1 MIQSSL
7 YRALNK
13 GFDYQILACKDFK
26 ESELAKEVISYFKP
40 NTKAILFP
48 EFRAKKNDDL
58 RSFFEE
64 FLQLLGGLRE
74 FYQALENKQEA
85 IIIAPISALLH
96 PLPKK
101 ELLESFK
108 ITLLEKYN
116 LKDLKDKLFYYGYEI
131 LDLVEVEGEA
141 SFRGDIVDIYAPN
154 SKAYRLSFF
163 DTECESIKEF
173 DPTTQMSLKEDLLEI
188 EIPPTLFS
196 LDEPSYKD
204 LKTKVE
210 QSPLN
215 SFSKDL
221 TSFGLWFLGEK
232 ANDLLHAY
240 KSVISP
246 KALEEIQELASLNE
260 LDCERFKSLK
270 VLENAQGYE
279 DLEIHAHALEGFI
292 ALHSNHKITL
302 LAPNKT
308 ILDNVLGT
316 IKKSNMDNVLG
327 TIEKSNMECVIAPF
341 VLNFKTPDGIFIS
354 LNSFE
359 RKKKRQKSKLA
370 LNELNPGEWVVHD
383 DYGVGVF
390 SQLVQHSVLGSKRD
404 FLEIAY
410 LGEDKLLLPVENL
423 HLIARYVAQSD
434 SVPVKDR
441 LGKGSFLKL
450 KAKVR
455 TKLLEI
461 AGKIIEL
468 AAERNLILGK
478 KMDTHLAEL
487 EVFKSHAGFEYTSDQ
502 EKAIAE
508 ISKDLS
514 SKRVMD
520 RLLSGDVGFGKTEVA
535 MHAIFCAFLN
545 GFQSVLV
552 VPTTLLA
559 HQHFET
565 LRARF
570 ENFGVKV
577 ARLDRYASEK
587 NKLLKAVELGLIDVL
602 VGTHAILGA
611 KFKNLGL
618 VVVDEE
624 HKFGVKQKEALKEL
638 SKSVHFLSMSAT
650 PIPRTLN
657 MALSQIKSIS
667 SLKTPP
673 TDRKPSRTFLKEKN
687 DELLKEI
694 IYRELRRN
702 GQIFYIHNHIASIS
716 KVKTKLE
723 NLIPKLKIAI
733 LHSQINANKSEEIM
747 LEFAK
752 GNYQVL
758 LCTSIVESGIHLPN
772 ANTIIIDN
780 AQNFGLA
787 DLHQLRG
794 RVGRGKKEGF
804 CYFLIEDQKS
814 LNEQA
819 LKRLLAL
826 EKNSYLGSGESIAYH
841 DLEIRG
847 GGNLLGQDQSGH
859 IKNIGYA
866 LYTRMLEDAIYELSG
881 GKKRLEKS
889 VEIQLGVSAFLNPEL
904 IASDSLRLDLYRRL
918 SLCENVDEVGQI
930 HEEIEDRFGKI
941 DDLSAQFLQIITLK
955 ILANQLGILKLSN
968 FNQNITLTYSDE
980 KKESLKAPSKD
991 DNDILETLLKHLR
1004 AQISLKQR

>member
-13 GFDYQILACKDFK
+13 GFDYQILACKDLK

-74 FYQALENKQEA
+74 FYQALENKQET

-131 LDLVEVEGEA
+131 VDLVEVEGEA

-173 DPTTQMSLKEDLLEI
+173 DPTTQMSLKEDWLEI

-221 TSFGLWFLGEK
+221 TSFGLWFLEEK

-260 LDCERFKSLK
+260 LDCERFKLLK
-270 VLENAQGYE
+270 VLENPQGYE
-279 DLEIHAHALEGFI
+279 DLEIHAHALESFI
-292 ALHSNHKITL
+292 ALHSNRKITL

-308 ILDNVLGT
+308 ILDNAISALER
-316 IKKSNMDNVLG
+316 SN
-327 TIEKSNMECVIAPF
+327 IECVIAPF

-410 LGEDKLLLPVENL
+410 FGEDKLLLPVENL

-455 TKLLEI
+455 AKLLEI
-461 AGKIIEL
+461 ASKIIEL

-478 KMDTHLAEL
+478 KMETHLAEL

-514 SKRVMD
+514 SHRVMD

-545 GFQSVLV
+545 GFQSALV

-587 NKLLKAVELGLIDVL
+587 NKLLKAVELGQVDALI
-602 VGTHAILGA
+602 GTHAILGA

-657 MALSQIKSIS
+657 MALSQIKGIS

-733 LHSQINANKSEEIM
+733 LHSQINANESEEIM

-826 EKNSYLGSGESIAYH
+826 EKNSYLGSGESVAYH

-918 SLCENVDEVGQI
+918 SLCENTDEVGQI

-955 ILANQLGILKLSN
+955 ILANKLGIIKLSN
-968 FNQNITLTYSDE
+968 FNQNITIIYGGE

-1004 AQISLKQR
+1004 AQISLKRR

>member
-74 FYQALENKQEA
+74 FYQALENKQEV

-141 SFRGDIVDIYAPN
+141 SFRGDIVDIYIPN

-163 DTECESIKEF
+163 DTECESIKEL

-196 LDEPSYKD
+196 LDESSYKD

-232 ANDLLHAY
+232 AQDLLSVY
-240 KSVISP
+240 KSIISP
-246 KALEEIQELASLNE
+246 RALEEIQELASLNE
-260 LDCERFKSLK
+260 LDYERFKFLK

-308 ILDNVLGT
+308 ILDNA
-316 IKKSNMDNVLG
+316 ISA
-327 TIEKSNMECVIAPF
+327 IERSSMECVIAPF

-423 HLIARYVAQSD
+423 HLIARYVVQSD

-478 KMDTHLAEL
+478 KMDVHLAEL

-508 ISKDLS
+508 ISKDLN

-545 GFQSVLV
+545 GFQSALV

-570 ENFGVKV
+570 ENFGVRV

-587 NKLLKAVELGLIDVL
+587 NKLLKAVELGLVDVL

-657 MALSQIKSIS
+657 MALSQIKGIS

-702 GQIFYIHNHIASIS
+702 GQIFYIHNHIASIL

-723 NLIPKLKIAI
+723 ELIPKLKIAI
-733 LHSQINANKSEEIM
+733 LHSQINANESEEIM

-918 SLCENVDEVGQI
+918 SLCENTDEVGQI

-955 ILANQLGILKLSN
+955 ILANQLGIIKLSN
-968 FNQNITLTYSDE
+968 FNQNITITYGDE

-1004 AQISLKQR
+1004 AQISLKRR

>member
-13 GFDYQILACKDFK
+13 GFDHQILACKDFK

-40 NTKAILFP
+40 SIKAVLFP

-260 LDCERFKSLK
+260 VDGERFKFLK
-270 VLENAQGYE
+270 VLENPQGYE

-292 ALHSNHKITL
+292 ALHSNRKITL

-308 ILDNVLGT
+308 ILDNAISAL
-316 IKKSNMDNVLG
+316 
-327 TIEKSNMECVIAPF
+327 EKSHIECVIAPF

-370 LNELNPGEWVVHD
+370 LNELNVGEWVVHD

-410 LGEDKLLLPVENL
+410 WGEDKLLLPVENL

-434 SVPVKDR
+434 SVPIKDR
-441 LGKGSFLKL
+441 LGKGNFLKL
-450 KAKVR
+450 KAKVKN
-455 TKLLEI
+455 KLLEI
-461 AGKIIEL
+461 ASKIIEL

-487 EVFKSHAGFEYTSDQ
+487 EIFKSHAGFEYTSDQ

-545 GFQSVLV
+545 GFQSALV

-577 ARLDRYASEK
+577 ARLDRYAIRK

-624 HKFGVKQKEALKEL
+624 HKFGVKQKESLKEL

-657 MALSQIKSIS
+657 MALSQIKGIS
-667 SLKTPP
+667 SLKIPP

-723 NLIPKLKIAI
+723 DLIPKLKIAI
-733 LHSQINANKSEEIM
+733 LHSQINAHESEETM

-889 VEIQLGVSAFLNPEL
+889 VEIQLSVSAFLNPEL

-918 SLCENVDEVGQI
+918 SLCENTDEVGQI

-955 ILANQLGILKLSN
+955 ILANQLGIIKLSN
-968 FNQNITLTYSDE
+968 FNQNITITYSDE

-1004 AQISLKQR
+1004 AQISLKRH

>member
-40 NTKAILFP
+40 NIKAVLFP

-74 FYQALENKQEA
+74 FYQALENKQET
-85 IIIAPISALLH
+85 IIITPISALLH

-163 DTECESIKEF
+163 DTECESIKEL

-232 ANDLLHAY
+232 AQDLLSVY

-246 KALEEIQELASLNE
+246 RALEEIQELASLNE
-260 LDCERFKSLK
+260 LDGERFKFLK
-270 VLENAQGYE
+270 VLETPQGYE

-292 ALHSNHKITL
+292 ALHSHHKITL

-308 ILDNVLGT
+308 ILDNAISALER
-316 IKKSNMDNVLG
+316 SN
-327 TIEKSNMECVIAPF
+327 IECVIAPF

-455 TKLLEI
+455 AKLLEI
-461 AGKIIEL
+461 ASKIIEL

-478 KMDTHLAEL
+478 KMDVHLAEL

-545 GFQSVLV
+545 GFQSALV

-570 ENFGVKV
+570 EKFGVKV

-587 NKLLKAVELGLIDVL
+587 NKLLKAVELGQVDALI
-602 VGTHAILGA
+602 GTHAILGA

-657 MALSQIKSIS
+657 MALSQIKGIS

-694 IYRELRRN
+694 IHRELRRN

-723 NLIPKLKIAI
+723 GLIPKLKIAI

-826 EKNSYLGSGESIAYH
+826 EKNSYLGSGESVAYH

-955 ILANQLGILKLSN
+955 ILANQLGIIKLSN

-980 KKESLKAPSKD
+980 HKESLKAPSKD

-1004 AQISLKQR
+1004 AQISLKWR

>member
-7 YRALNK
+7 YRALNE

-26 ESELAKEVISYFKP
+26 ESRLAKEVISYFKP
-40 NTKAILFP
+40 NIKAVLFP

-64 FLQLLGGLRE
+64 FLQLLGALRE
-74 FYQALENKQEA
+74 FYQALENKQEV

-116 LKDLKDKLFYYGYEI
+116 LKELKDKLFYYGYEI

-141 SFRGDIVDIYAPN
+141 SFRGDIVDIYIPN

-163 DTECESIKEF
+163 DAECESIKEL

-196 LDEPSYKD
+196 LDESSYKD

-246 KALEEIQELASLNE
+246 RALEEIQELASLNE
-260 LDCERFKSLK
+260 LDGERFKLLK

-308 ILDNVLGT
+308 IL
-316 IKKSNMDNVLG
+316 DNVLG

-434 SVPVKDR
+434 SVPAKDR

-461 AGKIIEL
+461 ASKIIEL

-478 KMDTHLAEL
+478 KMDVHLAEL
-487 EVFKSHAGFEYTSDQ
+487 EVFKSQAGFEYTSDQ

-514 SKRVMD
+514 SHRMMD

-545 GFQSVLV
+545 GFQSALV

-587 NKLLKAVELGLIDVL
+587 NKLLKAVELGLIDAL

-657 MALSQIKSIS
+657 MALSQIKGIS

-733 LHSQINANKSEEIM
+733 LHSQINANESEEIM

-918 SLCENVDEVGQI
+918 SLCENTDEVGQI

-955 ILANQLGILKLSN
+955 ILANQLGIIKLSN

-980 KKESLKAPSKD
+980 HKESLKAPSKD

-1004 AQISLKQR
+1004 TQISLKRR

>member
-26 ESELAKEVISYFKP
+26 ESKLAKEVISYFKP
-40 NTKAILFP
+40 NIKAVLFP
-48 EFRAKKNDDL
+48 EFRVKKNDDL

-74 FYQALENKQEA
+74 FYQALENKQET

-196 LDEPSYKD
+196 LDESSYKD

-232 ANDLLHAY
+232 AQDLLSVY
-240 KSVISP
+240 KSIISP
-246 KALEEIQELASLNE
+246 RALEEIQELASLNE
-260 LDCERFKSLK
+260 LDYERFKFLE

-316 IKKSNMDNVLG
+316 I
-327 TIEKSNMECVIAPF
+327 EKSSIQCVIAPF

-423 HLIARYVAQSD
+423 HLIARYVVQSD
-434 SVPVKDR
+434 SVPAKDR

-461 AGKIIEL
+461 ASKIIEL

-478 KMDTHLAEL
+478 KMDVHLAEL

-535 MHAIFCAFLN
+535 MHAIFCTFLN
-545 GFQSVLV
+545 GFQSALV

-587 NKLLKAVELGLIDVL
+587 NKLLKAVELGLVDVL

-657 MALSQIKSIS
+657 MALSQIKGIS

-694 IYRELRRN
+694 IHRELRRN

-733 LHSQINANKSEEIM
+733 LHSQINANESEEIM

-968 FNQNITLTYSDE
+968 FNQNITITYSDE

-991 DNDILETLLKHLR
+991 DNDILETLLKHLH
-1004 AQISLKQR
+1004 AQISLKRR

>member
-64 FLQLLGGLRE
+64 FLQLLGALRE

-141 SFRGDIVDIYAPN
+141 SFRGDIVDIYVPN

-163 DTECESIKEF
+163 DTECESIKELN
-173 DPTTQMSLKEDLLEI
+173 PATQMSLKEDLLEI

-232 ANDLLHAY
+232 ANDLLCAY

-246 KALEEIQELASLNE
+246 RALEEIQELASLNE

-292 ALHSNHKITL
+292 ALHSHHKITL

-308 ILDNVLGT
+308 ILDNAVSALDAG
-316 IKKSNMDNVLG
+316 
-327 TIEKSNMECVIAPF
+327 NMECVIAPF
-341 VLNFKTPDGIFIS
+341 VLNFKTPDRIFIS

-434 SVPVKDR
+434 SVPIKDR

-478 KMDTHLAEL
+478 KMDVHLAEL

-587 NKLLKAVELGLIDVL
+587 NKLLKAVELGQVDALI
-602 VGTHAILGA
+602 GTHAILGA

-657 MALSQIKSIS
+657 MALSQIKGIS

-716 KVKTKLE
+716 KIKTKLE

-733 LHSQINANKSEEIM
+733 LHSQINANESEEIM

-955 ILANQLGILKLSN
+955 ILANQLGIIKLSN

-980 KKESLKAPSKD
+980 HKESLKAPSKD

-1004 AQISLKQR
+1004 AQISLKRR

>member
-40 NTKAILFP
+40 STKAILFP

-141 SFRGDIVDIYAPN
+141 SFRGDIVDIYVPN

-163 DTECESIKEF
+163 DMECESIKEF

-196 LDEPSYKD
+196 LNEQSYKD

-246 KALEEIQELASLNE
+246 KALEEIQELTSLNE
-260 LDCERFKSLK
+260 LDNECFKFLK
-270 VLENAQGYE
+270 VLETPQGYE
-279 DLEIHAHALEGFI
+279 DLEIHAHALESFI
-292 ALHSNHKITL
+292 ALHSNRKITL

-308 ILDNVLGT
+308 ILDNAISTL
-316 IKKSNMDNVLG
+316 
-327 TIEKSNMECVIAPF
+327 EKSHIECVIAPF

-370 LNELNPGEWVVHD
+370 LNELNAGEWVVHD

-434 SVPVKDR
+434 SVPIKDR

-450 KAKVR
+450 KAKVKN
-455 TKLLEI
+455 KLLEI

-487 EVFKSHAGFEYTSDQ
+487 EIFKSHAGFEYTSDQ

-545 GFQSVLV
+545 GFQSALV

-624 HKFGVKQKEALKEL
+624 HKFGVKQKESLKEL

-657 MALSQIKSIS
+657 MALSQIKGIS
-667 SLKTPP
+667 SLKIPP

-723 NLIPKLKIAI
+723 DLIPKLKIAI
-733 LHSQINANKSEEIM
+733 LHSQISAHESEEIM

-889 VEIQLGVSAFLNPEL
+889 VEIQLSVSAFLNPEL

-918 SLCENVDEVGQI
+918 SLCENIDEVGQI

-955 ILANQLGILKLSN
+955 ILANQLGIIKLSN
-968 FNQNITLTYSDE
+968 FNQNITITYSYE

-1004 AQISLKQR
+1004 AQISLKRH

>member
-26 ESELAKEVISYFKP
+26 ESKLAKEVISYFKP
-40 NTKAILFP
+40 NIKAVLFP

-64 FLQLLGGLRE
+64 FLQLLGALRE
-74 FYQALENKQEA
+74 FYQALENKQET

-141 SFRGDIVDIYAPN
+141 SFRGDIVDIYIPN

-163 DTECESIKEF
+163 DAECESIKEL

-196 LDEPSYKD
+196 LDESSYKD

-232 ANDLLHAY
+232 ANDLLGVY
-240 KSVISP
+240 QSIISP
-246 KALEEIQELASLNE
+246 RALEEIQELASLNE
-260 LDCERFKSLK
+260 LDGERFKFLK
-270 VLENAQGYE
+270 VLESVQGYE

-308 ILDNVLGT
+308 ILDNAISALET
-316 IKKSNMDNVLG
+316 SNMD
-327 TIEKSNMECVIAPF
+327 CVIAPF
-341 VLNFKTPDGIFIS
+341 VLNFKTPDRIFIS

-370 LNELNPGEWVVHD
+370 LNELNAGEWVVHD

-455 TKLLEI
+455 AKLLEI

-487 EVFKSHAGFEYTSDQ
+487 EVFKSHAGFEYTNDQ

-508 ISKDLS
+508 ISRDLS
-514 SKRVMD
+514 SHRVMD

-545 GFQSVLV
+545 GFQSALV

-577 ARLDRYASEK
+577 ARLDRYVSEK
-587 NKLLKAVELGLIDVL
+587 NKLLKAVELGLVDVL

-618 VVVDEE
+618 MVVDEE

-657 MALSQIKSIS
+657 MALSQIKGIS

-733 LHSQINANKSEEIM
+733 LHSQINANESEEIM

-752 GNYQVL
+752 GSYQVL

-955 ILANQLGILKLSN
+955 ILANQLGIIKLSN
-968 FNQNITLTYSDE
+968 FNQNITLTYNDE

-1004 AQISLKQR
+1004 AQISLKRR

>member
-74 FYQALENKQEA
+74 FYQALENEQEV

-131 LDLVEVEGEA
+131 VDLVEVEGEA
-141 SFRGDIVDIYAPN
+141 SFRGDIVDIYVPN

-163 DTECESIKEF
+163 DTECESIKEL
-173 DPTTQMSLKEDLLEI
+173 DPTTQMSLKEDWLEI

-210 QSPLN
+210 QSPFN

-232 ANDLLHAY
+232 ANDLLNAY

-246 KALEEIQELASLNE
+246 RALEEIQELASLNE
-260 LDCERFKSLK
+260 LDCERFKFLK

-292 ALHSNHKITL
+292 TLHSNHKITL

-308 ILDNVLGT
+308 ILDNAISALER
-316 IKKSNMDNVLG
+316 SN
-327 TIEKSNMECVIAPF
+327 IECVIAPF

-410 LGEDKLLLPVENL
+410 WGEDKLLLPVENL

-434 SVPVKDR
+434 SVPAKDR

-461 AGKIIEL
+461 ASKIIEL

-478 KMDTHLAEL
+478 KMDVHLAEL

-535 MHAIFCAFLN
+535 MHAIFCTFLN
-545 GFQSVLV
+545 GFQSALV

-587 NKLLKAVELGLIDVL
+587 NKLLKAVELGQVDALI
-602 VGTHAILGA
+602 GTHAILGA

-657 MALSQIKSIS
+657 MALSQIKGIS

-723 NLIPKLKIAI
+723 DLIPKLKIAI
-733 LHSQINANKSEEIM
+733 LHSQINANESEEIM

-752 GNYQVL
+752 GSYQVL

-918 SLCENVDEVGQI
+918 SLCENTDEVGQI

-955 ILANQLGILKLSN
+955 ILANQLGIIKLSN
-968 FNQNITLTYSDE
+968 FNQNITITYSGE
-980 KKESLKAPSKD
+980 KREGLKAPSKD
-991 DNDILETLLKHLR
+991 DNDILEALLKHLR
-1004 AQISLKQR
+1004 TQISLERH

>member
-26 ESELAKEVISYFKP
+26 ESKLAKEVINYFKP
-40 NTKAILFP
+40 NIKAVLFP

-64 FLQLLGGLRE
+64 FLQLLGALRE
-74 FYQALENKQEA
+74 FYQALENKQET

-108 ITLLEKYN
+108 ITLLGKYN

-163 DTECESIKEF
+163 DTECESIKEL

-232 ANDLLHAY
+232 AQDLLSVY

-246 KALEEIQELASLNE
+246 RALEEIQELASLNE
-260 LDCERFKSLK
+260 LDYERFKFLK

-292 ALHSNHKITL
+292 ALHSHHKITL

-308 ILDNVLGT
+308 ILDNAISALER
-316 IKKSNMDNVLG
+316 SN
-327 TIEKSNMECVIAPF
+327 IECVIAPF

-390 SQLVQHSVLGSKRD
+390 SQLIQHSVLGSKRD

-434 SVPVKDR
+434 SVPAKDR

-478 KMDTHLAEL
+478 KMDTHLVEL

-514 SKRVMD
+514 SHRVMD

-545 GFQSVLV
+545 GFQSALV

-587 NKLLKAVELGLIDVL
+587 NKLLKAVELGLVDVL

-657 MALSQIKSIS
+657 MALSQIKGIS

-889 VEIQLGVSAFLNPEL
+889 VEIQLSMSAFLNPEL

-930 HEEIEDRFGKI
+930 HEEIEDRFGKM

-1004 AQISLKQR
+1004 AQISLKRR

>member
-26 ESELAKEVISYFKP
+26 ESELAKEVINYFKP
-40 NTKAILFP
+40 NTKAVLFP

-74 FYQALENKQEA
+74 FYQALENKQET

-108 ITLLEKYN
+108 ITLLGKYN

-163 DTECESIKEF
+163 DTECESIKEL
-173 DPTTQMSLKEDLLEI
+173 DPATQMSLKEDLLEI

-232 ANDLLHAY
+232 AQDLLSVY

-260 LDCERFKSLK
+260 LDCERFKFLK

-292 ALHSNHKITL
+292 ALHSHHKITL

-308 ILDNVLGT
+308 ILDNAISALER
-316 IKKSNMDNVLG
+316 SN
-327 TIEKSNMECVIAPF
+327 IECVIAPF

-434 SVPVKDR
+434 SVPAKDR

-461 AGKIIEL
+461 ASKIIEL

-502 EKAIAE
+502 EKAISE

-545 GFQSVLV
+545 GFQSALV

-587 NKLLKAVELGLIDVL
+587 NKLLKAVELGQVDVL

-657 MALSQIKSIS
+657 MALSQIKGIS

-723 NLIPKLKIAI
+723 GLIPKLKIAI
-733 LHSQINANKSEEIM
+733 LHSQINAYESEEIM

-804 CYFLIEDQKS
+804 CYFLIEDQKN

-918 SLCENVDEVGQI
+918 SLCENTDEVGQI

-955 ILANQLGILKLSN
+955 ILANQLGIIKLSN
-968 FNQNITLTYSDE
+968 FNQNITITYDDE

-1004 AQISLKQR
+1004 AQISLKRR

>member
-7 YRALNK
+7 YGALNK

-163 DTECESIKEF
+163 DMECESIKEF
-173 DPTTQMSLKEDLLEI
+173 DPTTQMSLKEDFLEV

-196 LDEPSYKD
+196 LNEQSYKD

-260 LDCERFKSLK
+260 LDGERFKFLK
-270 VLENAQGYE
+270 VLENPQGYE
-279 DLEIHAHALEGFI
+279 DLEIHAHALESFI
-292 ALHSNHKITL
+292 ALHSNRKITL

-308 ILDNVLGT
+308 ILDNAISAL
-316 IKKSNMDNVLG
+316 
-327 TIEKSNMECVIAPF
+327 EKSHIECVIAPF

-370 LNELNPGEWVVHD
+370 LNELNAGEWVVHD

-434 SVPVKDR
+434 SVPTKDR
-441 LGKGSFLKL
+441 LGKGGFLKL
-450 KAKVR
+450 KAKVK

-545 GFQSVLV
+545 GFQSALV

-657 MALSQIKSIS
+657 MALSQIKGIS
-667 SLKTPP
+667 SLKIPP

-694 IYRELRRN
+694 IHRELRRN

-723 NLIPKLKIAI
+723 DLIPKLKIAI
-733 LHSQINANKSEEIM
+733 LHSQISAHESEEIM

-889 VEIQLGVSAFLNPEL
+889 VEIQLSVSAFLNPEL

-918 SLCENVDEVGQI
+918 SLCENTDEVGQI

-955 ILANQLGILKLSN
+955 ILANQLGIIKLSN
-968 FNQNITLTYSDE
+968 FNQNITITYSDE
-980 KKESLKAPSKD
+980 KKEGLKAPSKD
-991 DNDILETLLKHLR
+991 DNDILGTLLKHLR
-1004 AQISLKQR
+1004 AQISLKRH

>member
-26 ESELAKEVISYFKP
+26 ESKLAKEVISYFKP

-74 FYQALENKQEA
+74 FYQALENKQET

-141 SFRGDIVDIYAPN
+141 SFRGDIVDIYIPN

-163 DTECESIKEF
+163 DTECESIKEL

-232 ANDLLHAY
+232 AQDLLSVY
-240 KSVISP
+240 KSAISP

-260 LDCERFKSLK
+260 LDYERFKFLE

-292 ALHSNHKITL
+292 ALHSHHKITL

-308 ILDNVLGT
+308 ILDNVLGA
-316 IKKSNMDNVLG
+316 L
-327 TIEKSNMECVIAPF
+327 EKSSMECVIAPF

-370 LNELNPGEWVVHD
+370 LNELNAGEWVVHD

-434 SVPVKDR
+434 SVPAKDR

-478 KMDTHLAEL
+478 KMDVHLAEL

-545 GFQSVLV
+545 GFQSALV

-587 NKLLKAVELGLIDVL
+587 NKLLKAVELGLVDVL

-657 MALSQIKSIS
+657 MALSQIKGIS

-723 NLIPKLKIAI
+723 GLIPKLKIAI
-733 LHSQINANKSEEIM
+733 LHSQINANESEEIM

-804 CYFLIEDQKS
+804 CYFLIEDQKN

-889 VEIQLGVSAFLNPEL
+889 VEIQLGVSAFLNPEF

-918 SLCENVDEVGQI
+918 SLCEDVDEVGQI

-968 FNQNITLTYSDE
+968 FNQNITITYGDE

-1004 AQISLKQR
+1004 AQISLKRR

>member
-26 ESELAKEVISYFKP
+26 ESKLAKEVISYFKP
-40 NTKAILFP
+40 NTKAVLFP

-74 FYQALENKQEA
+74 FYQALENKQEV

-163 DTECESIKEF
+163 DTECESIKEL

-196 LDEPSYKD
+196 LNEQSYKD

-260 LDCERFKSLK
+260 LDGERFKFLK

-308 ILDNVLGT
+308 ILDNAISAL
-316 IKKSNMDNVLG
+316 
-327 TIEKSNMECVIAPF
+327 EKSHIECVIAPF

-434 SVPVKDR
+434 SVPIKDR

-478 KMDTHLAEL
+478 KMDVHLAEL

-545 GFQSVLV
+545 GFQSALV

-587 NKLLKAVELGLIDVL
+587 NKLLKAAGLGLIDVL
-602 VGTHAILGA
+602 VGTHAILGT

-657 MALSQIKSIS
+657 MALSQIKGIS

-723 NLIPKLKIAI
+723 ELIPKLKIAI
-733 LHSQINANKSEEIM
+733 LHSQINANESEEIM

-804 CYFLIEDQKS
+804 CYFLIENQKS

-826 EKNSYLGSGESIAYH
+826 EKNSYLGSGESVAYH

-866 LYTRMLEDAIYELSG
+866 LYTHMLEDAIYELSG

-918 SLCENVDEVGQI
+918 SLCENTDEVGQI

-955 ILANQLGILKLSN
+955 ILANQLGIIKLSN
-968 FNQNITLTYSDE
+968 FNQNITITYSDE

-1004 AQISLKQR
+1004 AQISLKRR

>member
-26 ESELAKEVISYFKP
+26 ESKLAKEVISYFKP
-40 NTKAILFP
+40 NTKAVLFP

-64 FLQLLGGLRE
+64 FLQLLGALRE
-74 FYQALENKQEA
+74 FYQALENKQKT

-232 ANDLLHAY
+232 AQDLLSVY

-246 KALEEIQELASLNE
+246 RSLEEIQELASLNE
-260 LDCERFKSLK
+260 LDCERFKFLK

-308 ILDNVLGT
+308 ILDNAISALER
-316 IKKSNMDNVLG
+316 SN
-327 TIEKSNMECVIAPF
+327 IECVIAPF

-434 SVPVKDR
+434 SVPAKDR

-455 TKLLEI
+455 AKLLEI
-461 AGKIIEL
+461 ASKIIEL

-508 ISKDLS
+508 ISRDLS
-514 SKRVMD
+514 SHRVMD

-545 GFQSVLV
+545 GFQSALV

-587 NKLLKAVELGLIDVL
+587 NKLLKAVGLGQVDALI
-602 VGTHAILGA
+602 GTHAILGA

-657 MALSQIKSIS
+657 MALSQIKGIS

-918 SLCENVDEVGQI
+918 SLCENVDEVEQI

-955 ILANQLGILKLSN
+955 ILANQLGIIKLSN
-968 FNQNITLTYSDE
+968 FNQNITLTYGDE
-980 KKESLKAPSKD
+980 HKESLKAPSKD
-991 DNDILETLLKHLR
+991 DNDILETLLKHLH
-1004 AQISLKQR
+1004 AQISLKRR

>member
-40 NTKAILFP
+40 NTKAVLFP

-74 FYQALENKQEA
+74 FYQALENKQEI

-141 SFRGDIVDIYAPN
+141 SFRGDIVDIYVPN

-163 DTECESIKEF
+163 DTECESIKEL

-196 LDEPSYKD
+196 LDESSYKD

-246 KALEEIQELASLNE
+246 RALEEIQELASLNE
-260 LDCERFKSLK
+260 LNYERFKLLK

-292 ALHSNHKITL
+292 ALHSSHKITL

-308 ILDNVLGT
+308 ILDNAISAL
-316 IKKSNMDNVLG
+316 
-327 TIEKSNMECVIAPF
+327 EKSSMECVIAPF

-370 LNELNPGEWVVHD
+370 LNELNAGEWVVHD

-478 KMDTHLAEL
+478 KMDAHLAEL

-508 ISKDLS
+508 ISRDLS

-535 MHAIFCAFLN
+535 MHAIFCTFLN
-545 GFQSVLV
+545 GFQSALV

-565 LRARF
+565 LRTRF

-587 NKLLKAVELGLIDVL
+587 NKLLKAVELGQVDVL

-657 MALSQIKSIS
+657 MALSQIKGIS

-723 NLIPKLKIAI
+723 ELIPKLKIAI

-941 DDLSAQFLQIITLK
+941 DDLSTQFLQIITLK
-955 ILANQLGILKLSN
+955 ILANQLGIIKLSN

-1004 AQISLKQR
+1004 AQISLKRR

>member
-40 NTKAILFP
+40 NIKAILFP

-74 FYQALENKQEA
+74 FYQALENKQEV

-141 SFRGDIVDIYAPN
+141 SFRGDIVDIYVPN

-173 DPTTQMSLKEDLLEI
+173 DPTTQMSLKEDWLEI

-196 LDEPSYKD
+196 LNEQSYKD

-260 LDCERFKSLK
+260 LDGERFKFLK
-270 VLENAQGYE
+270 VLENPQGYE

-292 ALHSNHKITL
+292 ALHSHHKITL

-316 IKKSNMDNVLG
+316 I
-327 TIEKSNMECVIAPF
+327 EKSSIQCVIAPF

-370 LNELNPGEWVVHD
+370 LNELNAGEWVVHD

-434 SVPVKDR
+434 SVPAKDR

-478 KMDTHLAEL
+478 KMDVYLAEL

-514 SKRVMD
+514 SNRVMD

-545 GFQSVLV
+545 GFQSALV

-602 VGTHAILGA
+602 VGTHAIFCA

-657 MALSQIKSIS
+657 MALSQIKGIS
-667 SLKTPP
+667 SLKIPP

-723 NLIPKLKIAI
+723 DLIPKLKIAI
-733 LHSQINANKSEEIM
+733 LHSQINANESEETM

-889 VEIQLGVSAFLNPEL
+889 VEIQLSVSAFLNPEL

-918 SLCENVDEVGQI
+918 SLCENTDEVGQI

-955 ILANQLGILKLSN
+955 ILANQLGIIKLSN
-968 FNQNITLTYSDE
+968 FNQNITITYSDE

-1004 AQISLKQR
+1004 AQISLKRH

>member
-163 DTECESIKEF
+163 DMECESIKEF

-196 LDEPSYKD
+196 LNEQSYKD

-232 ANDLLHAY
+232 ANDLLQTY
-240 KSVISP
+240 KSVINP
-246 KALEEIQELASLNE
+246 RALEEIQELASLNE
-260 LDCERFKSLK
+260 LDGERFKFLK
-270 VLENAQGYE
+270 VLENPQGYE
-279 DLEIHAHALEGFI
+279 DLEIHAHALESFI
-292 ALHSNHKITL
+292 ALHSNRKITL

-308 ILDNVLGT
+308 ILNNAISAL
-316 IKKSNMDNVLG
+316 
-327 TIEKSNMECVIAPF
+327 EKSHIECVIAPF

-434 SVPVKDR
+434 SVPAKDR

-450 KAKVR
+450 KAKVK

-461 AGKIIEL
+461 ASKIIEL

-508 ISKDLS
+508 ILKDLS

-545 GFQSVLV
+545 GFQSALV

-602 VGTHAILGA
+602 VGTHAIFCT

-657 MALSQIKSIS
+657 MALSQIKGIS
-667 SLKTPP
+667 SLKIPP

-694 IYRELRRN
+694 IHRELRRN

-723 NLIPKLKIAI
+723 DLIPKLKIAI
-733 LHSQINANKSEEIM
+733 LHSQINAHESEEIM

-889 VEIQLGVSAFLNPEL
+889 VEIQLSVSAFLNPEL
-904 IASDSLRLDLYRRL
+904 IGSDSLRLDLYRRL
-918 SLCENVDEVGQI
+918 SLCENTDEVGQI

-955 ILANQLGILKLSN
+955 ILANQLGIIKLSN
-968 FNQNITLTYSDE
+968 FNQNITITYSDE

-1004 AQISLKQR
+1004 AQISLKRR

>member
-7 YRALNK
+7 YGALNK

-40 NTKAILFP
+40 NIKAILFP

-163 DTECESIKEF
+163 DMECESIKEF
-173 DPTTQMSLKEDLLEI
+173 DPTTQMSLKEDLLEV

-196 LDEPSYKD
+196 LNEQSYKD

-260 LDCERFKSLK
+260 LDGERFKFLK
-270 VLENAQGYE
+270 VLENPQDYE
-279 DLEIHAHALEGFI
+279 DLEIHAHALESFI
-292 ALHSNHKITL
+292 ALHSNRKITL

-308 ILDNVLGT
+308 ILDNAISTL
-316 IKKSNMDNVLG
+316 
-327 TIEKSNMECVIAPF
+327 EKSHIECVIAPF

-359 RKKKRQKSKLA
+359 RKKKHQKSKLA
-370 LNELNPGEWVVHD
+370 LNELNAGEWVVHD

-410 LGEDKLLLPVENL
+410 FGEDKLLLPVENL

-434 SVPVKDR
+434 SVPIKDR
-441 LGKGSFLKL
+441 LGKGNFLKL
-450 KAKVR
+450 KAKVK

-545 GFQSVLV
+545 GFQSALV

-570 ENFGVKV
+570 ENFGVKM

-587 NKLLKAVELGLIDVL
+587 NKLLKAVELGLVDVL
-602 VGTHAILGA
+602 VGTHAIFCA

-657 MALSQIKSIS
+657 MALSQIKGIS
-667 SLKTPP
+667 SLKIPP

-694 IYRELRRN
+694 IHRELRRN

-723 NLIPKLKIAI
+723 DLIPKLKIAI
-733 LHSQINANKSEEIM
+733 LHSQINAHESEETM

-918 SLCENVDEVGQI
+918 SLCENTDEVGQI

-941 DDLSAQFLQIITLK
+941 DDLSTQFLQIITLK
-955 ILANQLGILKLSN
+955 ILANQLGIIKLSN
-968 FNQNITLTYSDE
+968 FNQNITITYSDE

-1004 AQISLKQR
+1004 AQISLKWH

>member
-26 ESELAKEVISYFKP
+26 ESKLAKEVISYFKP
-40 NTKAILFP
+40 NIKAILFP

-74 FYQALENKQEA
+74 FYQALENKQEV

-163 DTECESIKEF
+163 DTECESIKEL

-196 LDEPSYKD
+196 LDESSYKD

-232 ANDLLHAY
+232 AQDLLSVY

-246 KALEEIQELASLNE
+246 RALEEIQELASLNE
-260 LDCERFKSLK
+260 LDCERFKFLK

-308 ILDNVLGT
+308 ILDNAISTL
-316 IKKSNMDNVLG
+316 
-327 TIEKSNMECVIAPF
+327 EKSSMECVIAPF

-370 LNELNPGEWVVHD
+370 LNELNAGEWVVHD

-434 SVPVKDR
+434 SVPAKDR

-461 AGKIIEL
+461 ASKIIEL

-478 KMDTHLAEL
+478 KMDVHLAEL

-545 GFQSVLV
+545 GFQSALV

-587 NKLLKAVELGLIDVL
+587 NKLLKAVELGQVDVL
-602 VGTHAILGA
+602 VGTHAILGT

-657 MALSQIKSIS
+657 MALSQIKGIS

-723 NLIPKLKIAI
+723 GLIPKLKIAI
-733 LHSQINANKSEEIM
+733 LHSQINANESEEIM

-847 GGNLLGQDQSGH
+847 
-859 IKNIGYA
+859 
-866 LYTRMLEDAIYELSG
+866 
-881 GKKRLEKS
+881 
-889 VEIQLGVSAFLNPEL
+889 
-904 IASDSLRLDLYRRL
+904 
-918 SLCENVDEVGQI
+918 
-930 HEEIEDRFGKI
+930 
-941 DDLSAQFLQIITLK
+941 
-955 ILANQLGILKLSN
+955 
-968 FNQNITLTYSDE
+968 
-980 KKESLKAPSKD
+980 
-991 DNDILETLLKHLR
+991 
-1004 AQISLKQR
+1004 

>member
-26 ESELAKEVISYFKP
+26 ESKLAKEVISYFKP
-40 NTKAILFP
+40 NIKAILFP

-74 FYQALENKQEA
+74 FYQALENKQET

-141 SFRGDIVDIYAPN
+141 SFRGDIVDIYIPN

-163 DTECESIKEF
+163 DTECESIKEL

-232 ANDLLHAY
+232 AQDLLSVY

-260 LDCERFKSLK
+260 LDCERFKFLK
-270 VLENAQGYE
+270 VLETPQGYE

-292 ALHSNHKITL
+292 ALHSNRKITL

-308 ILDNVLGT
+308 I
-316 IKKSNMDNVLG
+316 SDNVLG
-327 TIEKSNMECVIAPF
+327 TIEKSSMECVIAPF

-359 RKKKRQKSKLA
+359 RKKKHRKSKLA

-478 KMDTHLAEL
+478 KMDVHLAEL

-508 ISKDLS
+508 ISRDLS
-514 SKRVMD
+514 SHRVMD

-545 GFQSVLV
+545 GFQSALV

-577 ARLDRYASEK
+577 ARLDRYVSEK
-587 NKLLKAVELGLIDVL
+587 NKLLKAVELGLVDALI
-602 VGTHAILGA
+602 GTHAILGA

-618 VVVDEE
+618 MVVDEE

-657 MALSQIKSIS
+657 MALSQIKGIS

-723 NLIPKLKIAI
+723 ELIPKLKIAI
-733 LHSQINANKSEEIM
+733 LHSQINANESEEVM

-804 CYFLIEDQKS
+804 CYFLIEDQKN

-968 FNQNITLTYSDE
+968 FNQNITITYSDE

-1004 AQISLKQR
+1004 AQISLKRR

>member
-40 NTKAILFP
+40 NIKAILFP

-74 FYQALENKQEA
+74 FYQALENKQEV
-85 IIIAPISALLH
+85 IVIAPISALLH

-232 ANDLLHAY
+232 AQDLLSVY

-246 KALEEIQELASLNE
+246 RALEEIQELASLNE
-260 LDCERFKSLK
+260 LDYERFKFLK

-279 DLEIHAHALEGFI
+279 DLEIHAHALESFI
-292 ALHSNHKITL
+292 TLHLNHKITL
-302 LAPNKT
+302 LASNKT
-308 ILDNVLGT
+308 ILDNAISTL
-316 IKKSNMDNVLG
+316 
-327 TIEKSNMECVIAPF
+327 EKNSMECVIAPF
-341 VLNFKTPDGIFIS
+341 VLNFKTPDRIFIS

-370 LNELNPGEWVVHD
+370 LNELNVGEWVVHD

-423 HLIARYVAQSD
+423 HLIARYARYVAQSD

-461 AGKIIEL
+461 ASKIIEL

-478 KMDTHLAEL
+478 KMDVHLAEL
-487 EVFKSHAGFEYTSDQ
+487 EVFKSHAGFEYTNDQ

-514 SKRVMD
+514 SHRVMD

-545 GFQSVLV
+545 GFQSALV

-565 LRARF
+565 LRSRF

-577 ARLDRYASEK
+577 ARLDRYVSEK
-587 NKLLKAVELGLIDVL
+587 NKLLKAVELGQVDALI
-602 VGTHAILGA
+602 GTHAILGT

-657 MALSQIKSIS
+657 MVLSQIKGIS

-733 LHSQINANKSEEIM
+733 LHSQINANESEEIM

-804 CYFLIEDQKS
+804 CYFLIEDQKN

-955 ILANQLGILKLSN
+955 ILANQLGIIKLSN
-968 FNQNITLTYSDE
+968 FNQNITLTYNDE
-980 KKESLKAPSKD
+980 NKESLKAPSKD
-991 DNDILETLLKHLR
+991 DNDILETLLKHLH
-1004 AQISLKQR
+1004 AQISLKRR

>member
-40 NTKAILFP
+40 NIKAVLFP

-173 DPTTQMSLKEDLLEI
+173 NPTTQMSLKEDLLEI

-196 LDEPSYKD
+196 LNEQSYKD
-204 LKTKVE
+204 LKAKVE

-260 LDCERFKSLK
+260 LDGECFKFLK
-270 VLENAQGYE
+270 VLESPQGYE
-279 DLEIHAHALEGFI
+279 DLEIHAHALESFI
-292 ALHSNHKITL
+292 ALHLNRKITL

-308 ILDNVLGT
+308 ILDNAISAL
-316 IKKSNMDNVLG
+316 
-327 TIEKSNMECVIAPF
+327 EKSHIECIIAPF

-370 LNELNPGEWVVHD
+370 LNELNAGEWVVHD

-410 LGEDKLLLPVENL
+410 FGEDKLLLPVENL

-434 SVPVKDR
+434 SVPIKDR

-450 KAKVR
+450 KAKVK

-487 EVFKSHAGFEYTSDQ
+487 EIFKSHAGFEYTSDQ

-535 MHAIFCAFLN
+535 MYAIFCAFLN
-545 GFQSVLV
+545 GFQSALV

-587 NKLLKAVELGLIDVL
+587 NKLLKAVGLGLIDVL

-624 HKFGVKQKEALKEL
+624 HKFGVKQKEALKKL

-657 MALSQIKSIS
+657 MVLSQIKGIS
-667 SLKTPP
+667 SLKIPP

-694 IYRELRRN
+694 IHRELRRN

-723 NLIPKLKIAI
+723 DLIPKLKIAI
-733 LHSQINANKSEEIM
+733 LHSQINAHESEEIM

-780 AQNFGLA
+780 VQNFGLA

-866 LYTRMLEDAIYELSG
+866 LYTHMLEDAIYELSG

-889 VEIQLGVSAFLNPEL
+889 VEIQLSVSAFLNPEL

-918 SLCENVDEVGQI
+918 SLCENTDEVGQI

-955 ILANQLGILKLSN
+955 ILANQLGIIKLSN
-968 FNQNITLTYSDE
+968 FNQNITITYSDE

-991 DNDILETLLKHLR
+991 DNDILEILLKHLR
-1004 AQISLKQR
+1004 AQISLKRH

>member
-40 NTKAILFP
+40 NIKAVLFP
-48 EFRAKKNDDL
+48 EFRVKKNDDL

-163 DTECESIKEF
+163 DTECESIKEL

-232 ANDLLHAY
+232 AQDLLSVY

-246 KALEEIQELASLNE
+246 RALEEIQELASLNE
-260 LDCERFKSLK
+260 LDDERFKFLK

-308 ILDNVLGT
+308 ILDNVLGA
-316 IKKSNMDNVLG
+316 
-327 TIEKSNMECVIAPF
+327 IEKSSMECVIAPF

-390 SQLVQHSVLGSKRD
+390 SQLIQHSVLGSKRD

-434 SVPVKDR
+434 SVPAKDR

-455 TKLLEI
+455 AKLLEI
-461 AGKIIEL
+461 ASKIIEL

-478 KMDTHLAEL
+478 KMDVHLAEL

-508 ISKDLS
+508 ISRDLS

-545 GFQSVLV
+545 GFQSALV

-565 LRARF
+565 LRVRF

-587 NKLLKAVELGLIDVL
+587 NKLLKAVELGQVDALI
-602 VGTHAILGA
+602 GTHAILGA

-657 MALSQIKSIS
+657 MALSQIKGIS

-723 NLIPKLKIAI
+723 ELIPKLKIAI

-826 EKNSYLGSGESIAYH
+826 EKNSYLGSGESVAYH

-918 SLCENVDEVGQI
+918 SLCEDVDEVGQI

-955 ILANQLGILKLSN
+955 ILANQLGIIKLSN

-1004 AQISLKQR
+1004 TQISLKRR

>member
-7 YRALNK
+7 YGALNK

-196 LDEPSYKD
+196 LNEQSYKD

-260 LDCERFKSLK
+260 LDNERFKFLK
-270 VLENAQGYE
+270 ILENPQGYE
-279 DLEIHAHALEGFI
+279 DLEIHAHALESFMT
-292 ALHSNHKITL
+292 LHSNRKITL

-308 ILDNVLGT
+308 ILDNA
-316 IKKSNMDNVLG
+316 IS
-327 TIEKSNMECVIAPF
+327 EKSHIECVIAPF

-370 LNELNPGEWVVHD
+370 LNELNAGEWVVHD

-410 LGEDKLLLPVENL
+410 WGEDKLLLPVENL

-434 SVPVKDR
+434 SVPTKDR

-450 KAKVR
+450 KAKVKN
-455 TKLLEI
+455 KLLEI
-461 AGKIIEL
+461 ASKIIEL

-545 GFQSVLV
+545 GFQSALV

-657 MALSQIKSIS
+657 MALSQIKGIS
-667 SLKTPP
+667 SLKIPP

-694 IYRELRRN
+694 IHRELRRN

-723 NLIPKLKIAI
+723 YLIPKLKIAI
-733 LHSQINANKSEEIM
+733 LHSQINANESEEIM

-889 VEIQLGVSAFLNPEL
+889 VEIQLSVSAFLNPEL

-918 SLCENVDEVGQI
+918 SLCENTDEVGQI

-955 ILANQLGILKLSN
+955 ILANQLGIIKLSN
-968 FNQNITLTYSDE
+968 FNQNITITYSDE

-1004 AQISLKQR
+1004 AQISLKRH

>member
-40 NTKAILFP
+40 NIKAILFP

-64 FLQLLGGLRE
+64 FLQLLGSLRE
-74 FYQALENKQEA
+74 FYQALENKQET

-141 SFRGDIVDIYAPN
+141 SFRGDIVDIYIPN

-163 DTECESIKEF
+163 DTECESIKEL

-196 LDEPSYKD
+196 LDESSYKD

-221 TSFGLWFLGEK
+221 TSFGLWFLDEK
-232 ANDLLHAY
+232 AQDLLSVY
-240 KSVISP
+240 KSIISP
-246 KALEEIQELASLNE
+246 RALEEIQELASLNE
-260 LDCERFKSLK
+260 LDCERFKFLK
-270 VLENAQGYE
+270 VLENAQDYE

-292 ALHSNHKITL
+292 ALHSNRKITL

-308 ILDNVLGT
+308 ILDNAISVL
-316 IKKSNMDNVLG
+316 
-327 TIEKSNMECVIAPF
+327 EKSNIECVIAPF

-434 SVPVKDR
+434 SVPAKDR

-450 KAKVR
+450 KAKVK

-461 AGKIIEL
+461 ASKIIEL

-478 KMDTHLAEL
+478 KMDVHLAEL

-545 GFQSVLV
+545 GFQSALV

-587 NKLLKAVELGLIDVL
+587 NKLLKAVELGLVDVL

-657 MALSQIKSIS
+657 MALSQIKGIS

-723 NLIPKLKIAI
+723 ELIPKLKIAI
-733 LHSQINANKSEEIM
+733 LHSQINANESEEIM

-859 IKNIGYA
+859 IKNIGYV

-889 VEIQLGVSAFLNPEL
+889 VEIQLGVSAFLNPKL

-918 SLCENVDEVGQI
+918 SLCENTDEVGQI

-955 ILANQLGILKLSN
+955 ILANQLGIIKLSN
-968 FNQNITLTYSDE
+968 FNQNITITYSDE

-1004 AQISLKQR
+1004 AQISLKRH

>member
-26 ESELAKEVISYFKP
+26 ESKLAKEVISYFKP
-40 NTKAILFP
+40 NIKAVLFP
-48 EFRAKKNDDL
+48 EFRVKKNDDL

-74 FYQALENKQEA
+74 FYQALENKQEV

-163 DTECESIKEF
+163 DMECESIKEL

-232 ANDLLHAY
+232 AQDLLSVY

-260 LDCERFKSLK
+260 LDGERFKFLE

-292 ALHSNHKITL
+292 ALHSHHKITL

-308 ILDNVLGT
+308 ILDNAISAL
-316 IKKSNMDNVLG
+316 
-327 TIEKSNMECVIAPF
+327 EKSNIECVIAPF

-390 SQLVQHSVLGSKRD
+390 SQLVQHSILGSKRD

-434 SVPVKDR
+434 SVPAKDR

-461 AGKIIEL
+461 ASKIIEL

-545 GFQSVLV
+545 GFQSALV

-587 NKLLKAVELGLIDVL
+587 NKLLKAVELGLVDALI
-602 VGTHAILGA
+602 GTHAILGA

-657 MALSQIKSIS
+657 MALSQIKGIS

-723 NLIPKLKIAI
+723 ELIPKLKIAI
-733 LHSQINANKSEEIM
+733 LHSQINANESEEIM

-826 EKNSYLGSGESIAYH
+826 EKNSYLGSGESVAYH

-918 SLCENVDEVGQI
+918 SLCENTDEVGQI

-941 DDLSAQFLQIITLK
+941 DDLSTQFLQIITLK
-955 ILANQLGILKLSN
+955 ILANQLGIIKLSN

-1004 AQISLKQR
+1004 TQISLKRR

>member
-40 NTKAILFP
+40 NIKAVLFP

-64 FLQLLGGLRE
+64 FLQLLGALRE
-74 FYQALENKQEA
+74 FYQALENKQKT

-163 DTECESIKEF
+163 DTECESIKEL
-173 DPTTQMSLKEDLLEI
+173 DPTTQMSLKEELLEI

-232 ANDLLHAY
+232 AQDLLSVY

-246 KALEEIQELASLNE
+246 RALEEIQELASLNE

-308 ILDNVLGT
+308 ILDNVLGA
-316 IKKSNMDNVLG
+316 L
-327 TIEKSNMECVIAPF
+327 EKSSIQCVIAPF

-434 SVPVKDR
+434 SVPIKDR

-478 KMDTHLAEL
+478 KMDVHLAEL

-514 SKRVMD
+514 SHRVMD

-545 GFQSVLV
+545 GFQSALV

-587 NKLLKAVELGLIDVL
+587 NKLLKAVELGLVDALI
-602 VGTHAILGA
+602 GTHAILGA

-657 MALSQIKSIS
+657 MALSQIKGIS

-694 IYRELRRN
+694 IHRELRRN

-733 LHSQINANKSEEIM
+733 LHSQINANESEEIM

-804 CYFLIEDQKS
+804 CYFLIEDQKN

-889 VEIQLGVSAFLNPEL
+889 VEIQLSVSAFLNPEL

-980 KKESLKAPSKD
+980 HKESLKAPSKD

-1004 AQISLKQR
+1004 AQISLKRR

>member
-26 ESELAKEVISYFKP
+26 ESKLAKEVISYFKP
-40 NTKAILFP
+40 NIKAVLFP

-74 FYQALENKQEA
+74 FYQALENKQET

-141 SFRGDIVDIYAPN
+141 SFRGDIVDIYIPN

-163 DTECESIKEF
+163 DTECESIKEL

-260 LDCERFKSLK
+260 LDDERFKSLK

-279 DLEIHAHALEGFI
+279 DLEIHAHALESFI

-316 IKKSNMDNVLG
+316 I
-327 TIEKSNMECVIAPF
+327 EKSSMECVIAHF

-434 SVPVKDR
+434 SVPAKDR

-461 AGKIIEL
+461 ASKIIEL

-478 KMDTHLAEL
+478 KMDVHLAEL

-545 GFQSVLV
+545 GFQSALV

-577 ARLDRYASEK
+577 ARLDRYASGK
-587 NKLLKAVELGLIDVL
+587 NKLLKAVELGLVDVL

-657 MALSQIKSIS
+657 MALSQIKGIS

-694 IYRELRRN
+694 IHRELRRN

-733 LHSQINANKSEEIM
+733 LHSQINAYESEEIM

-772 ANTIIIDN
+772 TNTIIIDN

-955 ILANQLGILKLSN
+955 ILANQLDIIKLSN

-980 KKESLKAPSKD
+980 HKESLKAPSKD

-1004 AQISLKQR
+1004 AQISLKRR

>member
-26 ESELAKEVISYFKP
+26 ESKLAKEVISYFKP
-40 NTKAILFP
+40 NTKAVLFP

-74 FYQALENKQEA
+74 FYQALENKQEV

-141 SFRGDIVDIYAPN
+141 SFRGDIVDIYIPN
-154 SKAYRLSFF
+154 SNAYRLSFF
-163 DTECESIKEF
+163 DTECESIKEL

-196 LDEPSYKD
+196 LDESSYKD

-246 KALEEIQELASLNE
+246 RALEEIQELAGLNE
-260 LDCERFKSLK
+260 LDGERFKSLK

-292 ALHSNHKITL
+292 ALHSHHKITL

-308 ILDNVLGT
+308 ILDNAISAL
-316 IKKSNMDNVLG
+316 
-327 TIEKSNMECVIAPF
+327 EKSSMECVIAPF

-434 SVPVKDR
+434 SVPAKDR

-478 KMDTHLAEL
+478 KMDVHLAEL

-520 RLLSGDVGFGKTEVA
+520 RLLSGDVGFGKTEVV

-545 GFQSVLV
+545 GFQSALV

-577 ARLDRYASEK
+577 ARLDRYIKTSEK
-587 NKLLKAVELGLIDVL
+587 SKLLKAVELGQVDVL
-602 VGTHAILGA
+602 IGTHAILGA

-618 VVVDEE
+618 MVVDEE

-657 MALSQIKSIS
+657 MALSQIKGIS

-694 IYRELRRN
+694 IHRELRRN

-723 NLIPKLKIAI
+723 ELIPKLKIAI
-733 LHSQINANKSEEIM
+733 LHSQINANESEEVM

-804 CYFLIEDQKS
+804 CYFLIEDQKN

-930 HEEIEDRFGKI
+930 HEEIEDRFGKM

-955 ILANQLGILKLSN
+955 ILANQLGIIKLSN
-968 FNQNITLTYSDE
+968 FNQNITLTYNDE
-980 KKESLKAPSKD
+980 HKESLKAPSKD

-1004 AQISLKQR
+1004 AQISLKRR

>member
-26 ESELAKEVISYFKP
+26 ESKLAKEVISYFKP
-40 NTKAILFP
+40 NIKAVLFP

-74 FYQALENKQEA
+74 FYQALENKQET

-141 SFRGDIVDIYAPN
+141 SFRGDIVDIYIPN

-163 DTECESIKEF
+163 DTECESIKEL

-232 ANDLLHAY
+232 AQDLLSVY

-246 KALEEIQELASLNE
+246 RALEEIQELAGLNE
-260 LDCERFKSLK
+260 LDCERFKFLK

-292 ALHSNHKITL
+292 ALHSHHKITL

-308 ILDNVLGT
+308 ILDNAISALER
-316 IKKSNMDNVLG
+316 S
-327 TIEKSNMECVIAPF
+327 SMECVIAPF
-341 VLNFKTPDGIFIS
+341 VLNFKTPDRIFIS

-545 GFQSVLV
+545 GFQSALV

-587 NKLLKAVELGLIDVL
+587 NKLLKAVELGLVDAL

-657 MALSQIKSIS
+657 MALSQIKGIS

-733 LHSQINANKSEEIM
+733 LHSQINANESEEIM

-804 CYFLIEDQKS
+804 CYFLIEDQKN

-889 VEIQLGVSAFLNPEL
+889 VEIQLSVSAFLNPEL

-918 SLCENVDEVGQI
+918 SLCENTDEVGQI

-955 ILANQLGILKLSN
+955 ILANQLGIIKLSN

-1004 AQISLKQR
+1004 AQISLKRR

>member
-74 FYQALENKQEA
+74 FYQALENKQET

-163 DTECESIKEF
+163 DTECESIKEL

-246 KALEEIQELASLNE
+246 KALGEIQELASLNE
-260 LDCERFKSLK
+260 LDGERFKSLK

-292 ALHSNHKITL
+292 ALHSHHKITL

-308 ILDNVLGT
+308 ILDNAISAL
-316 IKKSNMDNVLG
+316 
-327 TIEKSNMECVIAPF
+327 EKIHIECVIAPF

-434 SVPVKDR
+434 SVPIKDR

-487 EVFKSHAGFEYTSDQ
+487 EIFKSHAGFEYTSDQ

-577 ARLDRYASEK
+577 ARLDRYASGK

-657 MALSQIKSIS
+657 MALSQIKGIS

-723 NLIPKLKIAI
+723 ELIPKLKIAI
-733 LHSQINANKSEEIM
+733 LHSQINANESEEIM

-780 AQNFGLA
+780 VQNFGLA

-918 SLCENVDEVGQI
+918 SLCENTDEVGQI

-955 ILANQLGILKLSN
+955 ILANQLDIIKLSN
-968 FNQNITLTYSDE
+968 FNQNITITYSDE

-991 DNDILETLLKHLR
+991 DNDILETLLKHLH
-1004 AQISLKQR
+1004 AQISLKRH

>member
-163 DTECESIKEF
+163 DMECESIKEF
-173 DPTTQMSLKEDLLEI
+173 DPTTQMSLKEDLLEV

-232 ANDLLHAY
+232 ANDLLQAY

-246 KALEEIQELASLNE
+246 RALEEIQELASLNE
-260 LDCERFKSLK
+260 VDGERFKSLK

-292 ALHSNHKITL
+292 ALHSNRKITL

-308 ILDNVLGT
+308 ILNNAISAL
-316 IKKSNMDNVLG
+316 
-327 TIEKSNMECVIAPF
+327 EKSHIECVIAPF

-370 LNELNPGEWVVHD
+370 LNELNAGEWVVHD

-410 LGEDKLLLPVENL
+410 WGEDKLLLPVENL

-434 SVPVKDR
+434 SVPIKDR
-441 LGKGSFLKL
+441 LGKGNFLKL
-450 KAKVR
+450 KAKVK

-461 AGKIIEL
+461 ASKIIEL

-487 EVFKSHAGFEYTSDQ
+487 EIFKSHAGFEYTSDQ

-545 GFQSVLV
+545 GFQSALV

-624 HKFGVKQKEALKEL
+624 HKFGVKQKESLKEL

-657 MALSQIKSIS
+657 MALSQIKGIS
-667 SLKTPP
+667 SLKIPP

-694 IYRELRRN
+694 IHRELRRN

-723 NLIPKLKIAI
+723 DLIPKLKIAI
-733 LHSQINANKSEEIM
+733 LHSQINANESEEIM

-780 AQNFGLA
+780 VQNFGLA

-889 VEIQLGVSAFLNPEL
+889 VEIQLSVSAFLNPEL
-904 IASDSLRLDLYRRL
+904 IGSDSLRLDLYRRL
-918 SLCENVDEVGQI
+918 SLCENTDEVGQI

-955 ILANQLGILKLSN
+955 ILANQLGIIKLSN
-968 FNQNITLTYSDE
+968 FNQNITITYSDE

-1004 AQISLKQR
+1004 AQISLKRH

>member
-40 NTKAILFP
+40 NIKAILFP

-141 SFRGDIVDIYAPN
+141 SFRGDIVDIYAPY

-173 DPTTQMSLKEDLLEI
+173 DPTTQMSLKEDLLEV

-196 LDEPSYKD
+196 LNEQSYKD

-246 KALEEIQELASLNE
+246 KALEEIQELTSLNE
-260 LDCERFKSLK
+260 LDNERFKFLK
-270 VLENAQGYE
+270 VLENPQGYE
-279 DLEIHAHALEGFI
+279 DLEIHAHALESFI
-292 ALHSNHKITL
+292 ALHSNRKITL

-308 ILDNVLGT
+308 ILDNAISAL
-316 IKKSNMDNVLG
+316 
-327 TIEKSNMECVIAPF
+327 EKSHIECVIAPF

-370 LNELNPGEWVVHD
+370 LNELNAGEWVVHD

-434 SVPVKDR
+434 SVPTKDR

-450 KAKVR
+450 KAKVK

-461 AGKIIEL
+461 ASKIIEL

-487 EVFKSHAGFEYTSDQ
+487 EIFKSHAGFECTSDQ

-514 SKRVMD
+514 SNRVMD

-545 GFQSVLV
+545 GFQSALV

-565 LRARF
+565 LRVRF

-657 MALSQIKSIS
+657 MALSQIKGIS
-667 SLKTPP
+667 SLKIPP

-694 IYRELRRN
+694 IHRELRRN

-723 NLIPKLKIAI
+723 DLIPKLKIAI
-733 LHSQINANKSEEIM
+733 LHSQINAHESEETM

-889 VEIQLGVSAFLNPEL
+889 VEIQLSVSAFLNPEL

-918 SLCENVDEVGQI
+918 SLCENTDEVGQI

-955 ILANQLGILKLSN
+955 ILANQLGIIKLSN
-968 FNQNITLTYSDE
+968 FNQNITITYSDE
-980 KKESLKAPSKD
+980 KKESLKVPSKD

-1004 AQISLKQR
+1004 AQISLKRC

>member
-7 YRALNK
+7 YKALNE

-26 ESELAKEVISYFKP
+26 ESKLAKEVISYFKP

-64 FLQLLGGLRE
+64 FLQLLGALRE

-141 SFRGDIVDIYAPN
+141 SFRGDIVDIYIPN

-163 DTECESIKEF
+163 DTECESIKEL

-232 ANDLLHAY
+232 AQDLLSVY

-246 KALEEIQELASLNE
+246 RALEEIQELAGLNE
-260 LDCERFKSLK
+260 LDCERFKFLK

-292 ALHSNHKITL
+292 ALHSHHKITL

-308 ILDNVLGT
+308 ILDNAISALER
-316 IKKSNMDNVLG
+316 SN
-327 TIEKSNMECVIAPF
+327 IECVIAPF

-461 AGKIIEL
+461 ASKIIEL

-545 GFQSVLV
+545 GFQSALV

-587 NKLLKAVELGLIDVL
+587 NKLLKAVGLGLIDVL
-602 VGTHAILGA
+602 IGTHAILGA

-657 MALSQIKSIS
+657 MALSQIKGIS

-733 LHSQINANKSEEIM
+733 LHSQINANESEEIM

-804 CYFLIEDQKS
+804 CYFLIEDQKN

-955 ILANQLGILKLSN
+955 ILANQLGIIKLSN
-968 FNQNITLTYSDE
+968 FNQNITLTYNDE

-1004 AQISLKQR
+1004 AQISLKRR

>member
-13 GFDYQILACKDFK
+13 GFDYQILACKDLK

-40 NTKAILFP
+40 NIKAVLFP

-74 FYQALENKQEA
+74 FYQALENKQEV

-131 LDLVEVEGEA
+131 VDLVEVEGEA

-163 DTECESIKEF
+163 DMECESIKEF
-173 DPTTQMSLKEDLLEI
+173 DPTTQMSLKEDWLEI

-196 LDEPSYKD
+196 LDEPSYKN

-260 LDCERFKSLK
+260 LDGERFKFLE
-270 VLENAQGYE
+270 VLENPQGYE

-292 ALHSNHKITL
+292 ALHSNRKITL

-308 ILDNVLGT
+308 ILDNAISAL
-316 IKKSNMDNVLG
+316 
-327 TIEKSNMECVIAPF
+327 EKSNIECVIAPF

-410 LGEDKLLLPVENL
+410 WGEDKLLLPVENL

-434 SVPVKDR
+434 SVPAKDR

-545 GFQSVLV
+545 GFQSTLV

-570 ENFGVKV
+570 ENFGVKM

-657 MALSQIKSIS
+657 MALSQIKGIS

-723 NLIPKLKIAI
+723 ELIPKLKIAI
-733 LHSQINANKSEEIM
+733 LHSQINAYESEEIM

-826 EKNSYLGSGESIAYH
+826 EKNSYLGSGESVAYH

-918 SLCENVDEVGQI
+918 SLCENTDEVGQI

-955 ILANQLGILKLSN
+955 ILANQLGIIKLSN
-968 FNQNITLTYSDE
+968 FNQNITITYSDE

-1004 AQISLKQR
+1004 AQISLKRR

>member
-26 ESELAKEVISYFKP
+26 ESKLAKEVISYFKP
-40 NTKAILFP
+40 NIKAVLFP

-141 SFRGDIVDIYAPN
+141 SFRGDIVDIYIPN

-173 DPTTQMSLKEDLLEI
+173 DPITQMSLKEDLLEI

-240 KSVISP
+240 KSIISP

-260 LDCERFKSLK
+260 LDGERFKFLK
-270 VLENAQGYE
+270 VLENPQGYE

-292 ALHSNHKITL
+292 ALHSNRKITL

-308 ILDNVLGT
+308 ILDNAISAL
-316 IKKSNMDNVLG
+316 
-327 TIEKSNMECVIAPF
+327 EKSHIECVIAPF

-434 SVPVKDR
+434 SVPAKDR

-545 GFQSVLV
+545 GFQSALV

-587 NKLLKAVELGLIDVL
+587 NKLLKAVELGQVDVL

-657 MALSQIKSIS
+657 MALSQIKGIS

-694 IYRELRRN
+694 IHRELRRN

-723 NLIPKLKIAI
+723 ELIPKLKIAI

-955 ILANQLGILKLSN
+955 ILANQLGIIKLSN
-968 FNQNITLTYSDE
+968 FNQNITITYSDE

-1004 AQISLKQR
+1004 AQISLKRR

>member
-7 YRALNK
+7 YGALNK

-40 NTKAILFP
+40 NIKAILFP

-163 DTECESIKEF
+163 DMECESIKEF

-196 LDEPSYKD
+196 LNEQSYKD

-232 ANDLLHAY
+232 AHDLLHAY

-260 LDCERFKSLK
+260 LDNERFKFLK
-270 VLENAQGYE
+270 VLENPQGYE
-279 DLEIHAHALEGFI
+279 DLEIHAHALESFI
-292 ALHSNHKITL
+292 TLHSNRKITL

-308 ILDNVLGT
+308 ILDNAISAL
-316 IKKSNMDNVLG
+316 
-327 TIEKSNMECVIAPF
+327 EKSHIECVIAPF

-370 LNELNPGEWVVHD
+370 LNELNAGEWVVHD

-434 SVPVKDR
+434 SVPTKDR

-450 KAKVR
+450 KAKVK

-461 AGKIIEL
+461 ASKIIEL

-487 EVFKSHAGFEYTSDQ
+487 EIFKLHAGFEYTSDQ

-535 MHAIFCAFLN
+535 MHAIFCTFLN
-545 GFQSVLV
+545 GFQSALV

-565 LRARF
+565 LRVRF

-602 VGTHAILGA
+602 VGTHAIFCT

-657 MALSQIKSIS
+657 MALSQIKGIS
-667 SLKTPP
+667 SLKIPP

-694 IYRELRRN
+694 IHRELRRN

-723 NLIPKLKIAI
+723 ELIPKLKIAI
-733 LHSQINANKSEEIM
+733 LHSQINAHESEETM

-889 VEIQLGVSAFLNPEL
+889 VEIQLSVSAFLNPEL
-904 IASDSLRLDLYRRL
+904 IGSDSLRLDLYRRL
-918 SLCENVDEVGQI
+918 SLCENTDEVGQI

-955 ILANQLGILKLSN
+955 ILANQLGIIKLSN
-968 FNQNITLTYSDE
+968 FNQNITIIYSDE

-1004 AQISLKQR
+1004 TQISLKRH

>member
-26 ESELAKEVISYFKP
+26 ESKLAKEVINYFKP

-74 FYQALENKQEA
+74 FYQALENKQET

-108 ITLLEKYN
+108 ITLLGKYN

-260 LDCERFKSLK
+260 LDGERFTFLK

-279 DLEIHAHALEGFI
+279 DLEIPAHALEGFI

-308 ILDNVLGT
+308 ILDNVLGALER
-316 IKKSNMDNVLG
+316 SN
-327 TIEKSNMECVIAPF
+327 IECVIAPF

-434 SVPVKDR
+434 SVPAKDR

-461 AGKIIEL
+461 ASKIIEL

-478 KMDTHLAEL
+478 KMDVHLAEL

-545 GFQSVLV
+545 GFQSALV

-587 NKLLKAVELGLIDVL
+587 NKLLKAVELGQVDALI
-602 VGTHAILGA
+602 GTHAILGA

-657 MALSQIKSIS
+657 MALSQIKGIS

-694 IYRELRRN
+694 IHRELRRN

-733 LHSQINANKSEEIM
+733 LHSQINANESEEIM

-794 RVGRGKKEGF
+794 RVGRDKKEGF

-826 EKNSYLGSGESIAYH
+826 EKNSYLGSGESVAYH

-918 SLCENVDEVGQI
+918 SLCENTDEVGQI
-930 HEEIEDRFGKI
+930 HGEIEDRFGKI

-955 ILANQLGILKLSN
+955 ILANQLGIIKLSN
-968 FNQNITLTYSDE
+968 FNQNITITYSDE

-1004 AQISLKQR
+1004 AQISLKRR